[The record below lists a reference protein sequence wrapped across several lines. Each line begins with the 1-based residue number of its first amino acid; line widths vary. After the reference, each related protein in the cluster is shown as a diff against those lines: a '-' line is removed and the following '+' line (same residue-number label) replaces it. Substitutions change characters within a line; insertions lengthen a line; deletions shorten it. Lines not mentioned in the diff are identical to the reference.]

1 MRYLTAVVIA
11 SAMVLSQASAEA
23 ADTTTIDEM
32 HPNSGLTT
40 GSMTQNPQSYMF
52 DGIEL
57 TEQQRQQMRDLMQQA
72 RHERPT
78 ISVQDIETMHD
89 LVIAD
94 KFNESAIRQQAE
106 KQARAAVEQQVE
118 MARVRNQMY
127 HLLTPVQ
134 QATLQKNYERR
145 LAEVRRLSGL
155 QPSSPLQAV
164 SSTSS
169 NQ

>member
-1 MRYLTAVVIA
+1 MRTVTAVVIA
-11 SAMVLSQASAEA
+11 SAMVLNHASAGA

-32 HPNSGLTT
+32 HHGGLTT
-40 GSMTQNPQSYMF
+40 GSMTQNPQSHMF

-72 RHERPT
+72 RHERPVL
-78 ISVQDIETMHD
+78 SVQDIETMHD

-106 KQARAAVEQQVE
+106 KQAREQVELQIE

-127 HLLTPVQ
+127 HLLTPAQ
-134 QATLQKNYERR
+134 QATLQKNFERR
-145 LAEVRRLSGL
+145 LNEARRLSGL

>member
-1 MRYLTAVVIA
+1 MRKVTAVVFA
-11 SAMVLSQASAEA
+11 SAMVLSHANAEA

-32 HPNSGLTT
+32 HHGGLTT
-40 GSMTQNPQSYMF
+40 GSMTQNPQSHMF

-72 RHERPT
+72 RHERPA
-78 ISVQDIETMHD
+78 ISIDDIAAMHE

-94 KFNESAIRQQAE
+94 TFNEAAIRDKAE
-106 KQARAAVEQQVE
+106 KIARVQVEQQVQ

-127 HLLTPVQ
+127 HLLTPAQ
-134 QATLQKNYERR
+134 QATLQKNYQHRINELR
-145 LAEVRRLSGL
+145 ELSNL
-155 QPSSPLQAV
+155 QSASQLQAV
-164 SSTSS
+164 SSTGS

>member
-1 MRYLTAVVIA
+1 MRKLTAVVLA
-11 SAMVLSQASAEA
+11 SAMALSVASADA
-23 ADTTTIDEM
+23 KDATTIDEM
-32 HPNSGLTT
+32 HHGGLPT
-40 GSMTQNPQSYMF
+40 GSMTQNPQSHMF

-72 RHERPT
+72 RHERPVL
-78 ISVQDIETMHD
+78 SVQDIETMHD
-89 LVIAD
+89 LVTAD
-94 KFNESAIRQQAE
+94 KFNESAIRQLAE
-106 KQARAAVEQQVE
+106 KQARAQVDLQVE

-134 QATLQKNYERR
+134 QAALKKNHERR
-145 LAEVRRLSGL
+145 LNDVRRFSGL
-155 QPSSPLQAV
+155 QSSSSLQAV

>member
-1 MRYLTAVVIA
+1 MRKLTAVVLASAMTLSIA
-11 SAMVLSQASAEA
+11 SAGAKDA
-23 ADTTTIDEM
+23 TTIDEM
-32 HPNSGLTT
+32 HHGGFPT
-40 GSMTQNPQSYMF
+40 GSMTQNPQSHMF

-72 RHERPT
+72 RHERPVL
-78 ISVQDIETMHD
+78 SVQDIETMHD

-106 KQARAAVEQQVE
+106 KQAREQVELQIE

-127 HLLTPVQ
+127 HLLTPAQ
-134 QATLQKNYERR
+134 QATLQKNFERR
-145 LAEVRRLSGL
+145 LNEARRLSGL